1 MFTIGRERE
10 KEHAKQYIRDAS
22 NYPAID
28 AVIDAVHDCLD
39 GTDDST
45 DVREAFRHAF
55 IESGSGVWEQT
66 GSWLRKLVNERPE
79 YSDLWEEFAESP
91 KASLRFRVAAC
102 LHDMP
107 SAVGVHLLDRF
118 SRDPSKKIRIKVA
131 GDLWVQ
137 PRDGTLET
145 LKDWLE
151 REDDSEIQEE
161 IRLAI
166 EKQQ

>member
-10 KEHAKQYIRDAS
+10 KEHAKQFISDAS
-22 NYPAID
+22 NYPAIN

-39 GTDDST
+39 RTDDSIR
-45 DVREAFRHAF
+45 VREAFCHAF
-55 IESGSGVWEQT
+55 LESGSGVWEQT
-66 GSWLRKLVNERPE
+66 GSWLRKLTKERPE

-91 KASLRFRVAAC
+91 KVSARLRVAAC

-107 SAVGVHLLDRF
+107 AEVGLLFLDRF
-118 SRDPSKKIRIKVA
+118 SRDPSKKVRIKVA

-137 PRDGTLET
+137 PRDGTGGI

-151 REDDSEIQEE
+151 REPDAAIREE